1 MLARNLSVFPVVTI
15 SLLSALDIL
24 LTLCFVWTICV
35 HQALVAKDSKFRSK
49 FRAVSKRW
57 PNLRATAVVG
67 MGVDFTLIPRAMQA
81 EEDLLRYLNEFRNI
95 ETAQSLT
102 SRMTSV

>member
-1 MLARNLSVFPVVTI
+1 
-15 SLLSALDIL
+15 
-24 LTLCFVWTICV
+24 
-35 HQALVAKDSKFRSK
+35 VAKDSKFRSK

>member
-1 MLARNLSVFPVVTI
+1 MQRISVLI
-15 SLLSALDIL
+15 SQS
-24 LTLCFVWTICV
+24 
-35 HQALVAKDSKFRSK
+35 LVAKESKFRSK
-49 FRAVSKRW
+49 FRQVSRRW

-95 ETAQSLT
+95 ETAQSMT
-102 SRMTSV
+102 SRMAAV